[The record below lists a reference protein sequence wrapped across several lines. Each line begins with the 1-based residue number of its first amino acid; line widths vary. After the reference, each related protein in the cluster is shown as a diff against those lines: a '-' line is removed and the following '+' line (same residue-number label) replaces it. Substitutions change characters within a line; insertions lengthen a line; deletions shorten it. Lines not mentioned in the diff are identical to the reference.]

1 MLLLTAQ
8 LRAAAYGL
16 RCLWPLGVYTAADGA
31 GFRIQTS
38 VGPGRAT
45 EHEMCKDLSRG
56 GPGGPRRI
64 RWTLD
69 SSRFTEKELEM
80 RDLRVTCAMTILLAA
95 ASLRAQEPPAPPA
108 AQPERAQRAET
119 RRRNEP
125 QFDQAAEQRGKEF
138 LVARCG
144 FCHGSNA
151 RGGAGGSDLT
161 RSVIV
166 QEDEDGKQLGEFLK
180 VGRPERNMPKF
191 ELTEAEVKDL
201 ATFLHAS
208 IYRLSNRGT
217 YQILD
222 IVVGNAKAGEAFF
235 KGAGKCISCH
245 SPSGDLNGVGAKYE
259 PATLQGRIL
268 MPRGGRG
275 GGPPGRGAP
284 QFLEP
289 TAVKATV
296 TLPSGQTATGAL
308 VRLTDFDV
316 TLYDPETRQTRSWL
330 RSNEVPKVVLTDPL
344 QAHVDMWRKW
354 TDEGIH
360 DMTAYLATLK

>member
-1 MLLLTAQ
+1 MRHTRVICATA
-8 LRAAAYGL
+8 
-16 RCLWPLGVYTAADGA
+16 
-31 GFRIQTS
+31 F
-38 VGPGRAT
+38 
-45 EHEMCKDLSRG
+45 
-56 GPGGPRRI
+56 
-64 RWTLD
+64 
-69 SSRFTEKELEM
+69 
-80 RDLRVTCAMTILLAA
+80 LAA
-95 ASLRAQEPPAPPA
+95 VSLDAQEGPSPPA
-108 AQPERAQRAET
+108 AQAERTPRAES
-119 RRRNEP
+119 RRERRGEP
-125 QFDQAAEQRGKEF
+125 AFDQAAEQRGKELF
-138 LVARCG
+138 VSRCG

-166 QEDEDGKQLGEFLK
+166 QEDEDGRQLGDFLK

-191 ELTEAEVKDL
+191 ELAEADVQDL

-208 IYRLSNRGT
+208 IARLADRGT

-222 IVVGNAKAGEAFF
+222 IVVGNPKAGEAFF
-235 KGAGKCISCH
+235 NGAGKCISCH
-245 SPSGDLNGVGAKYE
+245 SPAGDLKGVGAKYD

-275 GGPPGRGAP
+275 GGPPGRAAP
-284 QFLEP
+284 LHLEP
-289 TAVKATV
+289 IAVKATV
-296 TLPSGQTATGAL
+296 TLPSGASFTGAL

-330 RSNEVPKVVLTDPL
+330 RSNDIPKVALTDPL

-354 TDEGIH
+354 TDEGMH